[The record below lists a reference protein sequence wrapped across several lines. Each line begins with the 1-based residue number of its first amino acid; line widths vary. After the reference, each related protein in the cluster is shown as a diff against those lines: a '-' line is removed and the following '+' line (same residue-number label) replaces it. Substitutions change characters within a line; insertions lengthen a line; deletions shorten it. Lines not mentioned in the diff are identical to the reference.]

1 MMDKAAIP
9 KLDNKKQLQQIYSG
23 IWHEQVVNYEW
34 FWAYTAISLYI
45 YANIFT

>member
-23 IWHEQVVNYEW
+23 IWHEQVVNYE
-34 FWAYTAISLYI
+34 
-45 YANIFT
+45 